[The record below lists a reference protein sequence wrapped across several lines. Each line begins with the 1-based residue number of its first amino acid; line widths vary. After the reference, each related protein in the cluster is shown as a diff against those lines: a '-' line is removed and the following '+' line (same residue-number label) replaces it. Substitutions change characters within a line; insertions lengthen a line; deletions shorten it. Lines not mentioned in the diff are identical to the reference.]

1 MAEGSISE
9 EEEYSDDGQSRD
21 QFMADRGVAETTYN
35 EKQRNIQT
43 VNNQRKQEPAGCSTL
58 HGQANARVEV

>member
-21 QFMADRGVAETTYN
+21 QYMADRGVAETTHTMRSR
-35 EKQRNIQT
+35 ETFRQ
-43 VNNQRKQEPAGCSTL
+43 
-58 HGQANARVEV
+58 